1 MKWFFKYIIV
11 LILFIVGLVISAT
24 TLVQFYNSIP
34 EENSTTGIV
43 FNILEEKKNKSKVDI
58 IYLVD
63 GAEYTTRETI
73 KKEVSVG
80 DNLEVYYK
88 VKAPEKVSLKQSQTP
103 GILQWIITIVTL
115 FGSPILI
122 HFIYNIDISW
132 IIDFILDFITELT

>member
-1 MKWFFKYIIV
+1 MGKFFGNIIIMT
-11 LILFIVGLVISAT
+11 LLLVGIVISVT
-24 TLVQFYNSIP
+24 TLIQFYNSIP
-34 EENSTTGIV
+34 EENSTMGIV
-43 FNILEEKKNKSKVDI
+43 FNILEENKNKSKVDI

-80 DNLEVYYK
+80 DDLEVYYK
-88 VKAPEKVSLKQSQTP
+88 VKAPEKASLEQSAIP

-115 FGSPILI
+115 FGSPFLI

-132 IIDFILDFITELT
+132 IIDFILDFITEFT